1 MFLRKL
7 SMKKCVQYFAIIFT
21 IILLFC
27 SFATTA
33 FAKDL
38 EPCYHCSGTGEF
50 HCHICDNNGET
61 VCDTCG
67 GAGKW
72 ACPGEEGK
80 GKCNNGW
87 IVCPSCNGDGKIGD
101 GPCGNCADSG
111 KPGYIRCVVCHGSGE
126 VICPGCS
133 GNGKCECQV
142 GDCQKARTVGYKC
155 PYCMGAGYLLVNFS
169 PGENN
174 GVDNRPANGDQIW
187 VNGTYTIYGGSSGG
201 NNSQSENNQSSGG
214 KQTETSPPASSD
226 TQPQTGTQ
234 TTNFKPSINETP
246 SSEIT
251 VQLPGNRT
259 SDFTLAPNQD
269 GDKTTKVSAAVEIAQ
284 H

>member
-38 EPCYHCSGTGEF
+38 EPCNHCSGTGEF

-87 IVCPSCNGDGKIGD
+87 IVCPSCNGDGNK
-101 GPCGNCADSG
+101 
-111 KPGYIRCVVCHGSGE
+111 
-126 VICPGCS
+126 
-133 GNGKCECQV
+133 
-142 GDCQKARTVGYKC
+142 
-155 PYCMGAGYLLVNFS
+155 
-169 PGENN
+169 
-174 GVDNRPANGDQIW
+174 
-187 VNGTYTIYGGSSGG
+187 SSGFFRY
-201 NNSQSENNQSSGG
+201 
-214 KQTETSPPASSD
+214 
-226 TQPQTGTQ
+226 
-234 TTNFKPSINETP
+234 TTA
-246 SSEIT
+246 
-251 VQLPGNRT
+251 NRNAN
-259 SDFTLAPNQD
+259 DEL
-269 GDKTTKVSAAVEIAQ
+269 
-284 H
+284 